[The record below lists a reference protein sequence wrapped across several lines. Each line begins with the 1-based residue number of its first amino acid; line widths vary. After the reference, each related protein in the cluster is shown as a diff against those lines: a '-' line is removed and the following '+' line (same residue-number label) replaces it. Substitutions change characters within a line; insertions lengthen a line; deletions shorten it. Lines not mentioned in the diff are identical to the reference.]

1 MGKMDPNPGTMPEI
15 TRGYL
20 NETNWAC
27 CKALEQI
34 HYFHQTNL
42 CSSLDVE
49 NLQWKRWCD

>member
-27 CKALEQI
+27 CKTPEQI
-34 HYFHQTNL
+34 HYFH
-42 CSSLDVE
+42 
-49 NLQWKRWCD
+49 

>member
-27 CKALEQI
+27 CKALQQI
-34 HYFHQTNL
+34 HYFH
-42 CSSLDVE
+42 
-49 NLQWKRWCD
+49 